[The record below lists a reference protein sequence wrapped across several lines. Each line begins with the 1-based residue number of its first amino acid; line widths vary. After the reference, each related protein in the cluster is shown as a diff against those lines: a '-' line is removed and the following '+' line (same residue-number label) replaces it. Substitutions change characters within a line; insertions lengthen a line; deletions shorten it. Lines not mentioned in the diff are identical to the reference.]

1 MQAPEQMMPPVSTP
15 FGQAVDGRLSVD
27 YVSLL
32 NEYSQKTL
40 KVVNYN
46 NINPV
51 GDAHKPR

>member
-15 FGQAVDGRLSVD
+15 FGQAVDGRLSID